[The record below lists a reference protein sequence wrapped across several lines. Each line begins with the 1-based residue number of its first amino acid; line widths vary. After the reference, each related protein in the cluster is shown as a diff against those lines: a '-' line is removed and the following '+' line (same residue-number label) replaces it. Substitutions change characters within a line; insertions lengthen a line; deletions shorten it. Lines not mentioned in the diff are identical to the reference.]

1 MNSWTDP
8 GTFQP
13 EEVDFLQQVFDEA
26 CRRYGVT
33 SGTEVG
39 ESLAAAILMS
49 YQAGIRDREA
59 LVLSFTPATRSTE
72 WLEQLCFG
80 NSEPDGGCSGPL
92 RTAPR
97 VAAPSE

>member
-1 MNSWTDP
+1 MNSWTTP

-33 SGTEVG
+33 PETEVG
-39 ESLAAAILMS
+39 ECLAAAILIS
-49 YQAGIRDREA
+49 FQAGVRDREA

-72 WLEQLCFG
+72 WLEQIVLPATG
-80 NSEPDGGCSGPL
+80 PPGAGSSG
-92 RTAPR
+92 TAPD
-97 VAAPSE
+97 